1 MYGAAND
8 NERIYAIFGMLV
20 GATVFGYV
28 IGNVTVMMEN
38 IDMQSAFYR
47 EKMDRVKEY
56 LRDRRFPVA
65 TALASRI

>member
-1 MYGAAND
+1 MTTVGYGDINTAND
-8 NERIYAIFGMLV
+8 TERIYAIFGMLV

-47 EKMDRVKEY
+47 EKMDRVK
-56 LRDRRFPVA
+56 
-65 TALASRI
+65 